1 MESGDGHGDI
11 GDGAT
16 GAGGD
21 IDAAM
26 VCQRACGDRE
36 VMITQRQDG
45 IGKRIWSEFLALYER
60 LIGRPGMVPLLM
72 AGGFY
77 LGGIVRMG
85 QYLVGVAIC
94 ALIVACANYFILRIG
109 KSDTRHAFNVALFV
123 LFFGGFGFG
132 IGYLSPF

>member
-1 MESGDGHGDI
+1 
-11 GDGAT
+11 
-16 GAGGD
+16 
-21 IDAAM
+21 
-26 VCQRACGDRE
+26 
-36 VMITQRQDG
+36 MITQRQDG
-45 IGKRIWSEFLALYER
+45 IGKRIWSEFLALCER
-60 LIGRPGMVPLLM
+60 LIGRPGMVPLLT

-94 ALIVACANYFILRIG
+94 VLIVACASYFILRIG
-109 KSDTRHAFNVALFV
+109 KSNTRHALNVALFV